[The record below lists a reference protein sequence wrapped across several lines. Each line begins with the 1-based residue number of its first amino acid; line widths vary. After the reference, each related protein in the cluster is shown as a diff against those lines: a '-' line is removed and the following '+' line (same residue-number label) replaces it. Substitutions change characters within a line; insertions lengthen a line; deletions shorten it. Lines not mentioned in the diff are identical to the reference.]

1 MNKEVT
7 KKKKRKI
14 NTQKVFNLIS
24 FTFIL
29 ACILFYG
36 TRFIKLYIEN
46 NKKEVVITFAENIRK
61 ENENLQNINGSY
73 YFNGDVNNNYLNYS
87 NLNWR
92 ILRINE
98 DNTIT
103 AILDNSITALAAGE
117 YLNFEDSYINKW
129 LNNQEQ
135 EYTGILENSLNNV
148 QNYLT
153 NTLTCN
159 DKINDTKNIGCQNTT
174 KNIYI
179 TIPSINDYVNTG
191 GSKGFMNNEE
201 YYYLINNNNENKLW
215 YVDNDGKVNTS
226 DGTDI
231 IGIKPVIT
239 IKNNISKI
247 SGTGTKDDP
256 YTIEE
261 ENGLF
266 GSYVKLENDLWRVY
280 KVDNDYIKLS
290 LDSYLTIN
298 NEEIKYKYS
307 NNGYYHNDT
316 KNGSLAFYLKNTY
329 LQSLNYKD
337 IIDEVKFSNGIYSN
351 ATNYDYIKTL
361 STTVDTKVSL
371 LSIGDII
378 LNPINTNYFTSTG
391 ISKDSNLV
399 YTLQND
405 FKAYTKIATTTLK
418 IVPTISIKK
427 DLLKNGNGTKN
438 NPYEVQ

>member
-14 NTQKVFNLIS
+14 NIQKVFNLIS

-103 AILDNSITALAAGE
+103 AILDNSITALAAGK

-159 DKINDTKNIGCQNTT
+159 DKINDTKNISCKNTT

-266 GSYVKLENDLWRVY
+266 GSYVKLGNDLWRVY

-405 FKAYTKIATTTLK
+405 FKAYPKISTTALK

>member
-14 NTQKVFNLIS
+14 NIQKVFNLIS

-29 ACILFYG
+29 ACIIFYG
-36 TRFIKLYIEN
+36 TRFIKLYTEN
-46 NKKEVVITFAENIRK
+46 NKKEKVITFAENIRK

-103 AILDNSITALAAGE
+103 AILDNSITALAAGK

-159 DKINDTKNIGCQNTT
+159 DKINDTKNISCQNTT

-261 ENGLF
+261 ESGLF
-266 GSYVKLENDLWRVY
+266 GSYIKLGNDLWRVY
-280 KVDNDYIKLS
+280 NVDNDYIKLS

-316 KNGSLAFYLKNTY
+316 KNGSLAFYLKNSY

-351 ATNYDYIKTL
+351 TTNYDYTKTL

-405 FKAYTKIATTTLK
+405 FKAYTKISTTALK

>member
-14 NTQKVFNLIS
+14 NIQKVFNLIS
-24 FTFIL
+24 FTFLL
-29 ACILFYG
+29 ACIIFYG
-36 TRFIKLYIEN
+36 TRFIKLYTEN
-46 NKKEVVITFAENIRK
+46 NKKEKVITFAENIRK

-103 AILDNSITALAAGE
+103 AILDNSITALAAGK

-159 DKINDTKNIGCQNTT
+159 DKINDTKNISCQNTT

-261 ENGLF
+261 ESGLF
-266 GSYVKLENDLWRVY
+266 GSYVKLGNDLWRVY
-280 KVDNDYIKLS
+280 NVDNDYIKLS

-316 KNGSLAFYLKNTY
+316 KNGSLAFYLKNSY

-351 ATNYDYIKTL
+351 TTNYDYTKTL

-405 FKAYTKIATTTLK
+405 FKAYTKISTTALK